1 MTSVS
6 TGARRGL
13 SHAWFTSSL
22 PAWPRLVAAL
32 AIAAAAWVVWAPA
45 LRTIFRPTSDNVGWV
60 HESFNEG
67 FVNPGAGVEVSGFTP
82 CTDGWCLGPNS
93 SGTLVYRFNSQF
105 EVPFLNLWFYA
116 PPQGTSQLSVSV
128 NRGASYQGVSGNSSL
143 AAATVDLGI
152 RVSRGQEVWL
162 KFDATNPTANQVL
175 VVDEIKILYRPESA
189 PRLPSSWTAFA
200 IVVSFGLAI
209 VVLCRRWPLA
219 LSTLLILAAGAAL
232 RYDAAAALASNALD
246 PDAITYRMYAAL
258 MHPFTETGVFSA
270 RFGVREPLYILAVWT
285 YATLFGGSDFG
296 LRLMTVIFSTA
307 CVWAGLRLGRRL
319 FGDAAGQVI
328 GLVIALNGV
337 LIAEAAR
344 GLRLEFE
351 IVLAM
356 AYYALAFTRTWPK
369 VIPAAV
375 VLSLLGGLLVLTR
388 STYLPVFLVLNTYA
402 LYRPG
407 LAGFKSWAVGVII
420 SIVIVVGMVAPY
432 RYQMYKNHG
441 DAFYDGAIYA
451 RWLANAEFAGRP
463 GFPTV
468 AELQKDSVVGPPIT
482 YREYLFGLHT
492 LTEVFTGMARGS
504 WKLFRQMLVCPLGR
518 WPMSPACANVNAVF
532 QALAAFGLIAALFI
546 RRYRW
551 IPLAVVAL
559 GLPVSFLYDRGLVEL
574 HRHTYSAY
582 PLVLFAAVLT
592 VVLAWQAVTERRFT
606 RAVLQP
612 DAR

>member
-13 SHAWFTSSL
+13 SYAWFTPSL
-22 PAWPRLVAAL
+22 PAWPRFVAAL
-32 AIAAAAWVVWAPA
+32 AIAAAAWVYWAPA
-45 LRTIFRPTSDNVGWV
+45 VRTIFRPASAAVGWV
-60 HESFNEG
+60 HESFNGG

-93 SGTLVYRFNSQF
+93 SGTLVYRFNAQF
-105 EVPFLNLWFYA
+105 EVPFLNLWLYT
-116 PPQGTSQLSVSV
+116 PQQGTSQLSVSV
-128 NRGASYQGVSGNSSL
+128 NRGASYQGVSSNGWLL
-143 AAATVDLGI
+143 AAVVDLGI
-152 RVSRGQEVWL
+152 RVSRGQDVWL
-162 KFDATNPTANQVL
+162 KFDATNPTAQTVL
-175 VVDEIKILYRPESA
+175 VVDELKILNRNEPVS
-189 PRLPSSWTAFA
+189 RRPSSRTVLV

-232 RYDAAAALASNALD
+232 RYDAAAALANNALD
-246 PDAITYRMYAAL
+246 PDAIQYQAYAAL
-258 MHPFTETGVFSA
+258 MRPFTETGVFSA
-270 RFGVREPLYILAVWT
+270 RFGMREPLFILAAWT
-285 YATLFGGSDFG
+285 YASLFGGSDFG
-296 LRLMTVIFSTA
+296 LRLLTVILSTA
-307 CVWAGLRLGRRL
+307 CIWAVLRLGRRL

-337 LIAEAAR
+337 LIAEAPR
-344 GLRLEFE
+344 GLRLELE

-375 VLSLLGGLLVLTR
+375 VLSFLGGLLVLTR
-388 STYLPVFLVLNTYA
+388 STYLPVFLLLNTYA

-407 LAGFKSWAVGVII
+407 LAGFKSWVVGVII

-432 RYQMYKNHG
+432 RYQMYKIHG

-463 GFPTV
+463 GFPTI
-468 AELQKDSVVGPPIT
+468 AELQKDSVVGPRIT

-492 LTEVFTGMARGS
+492 KTELVTGMARGS
-504 WKLFRQMLVCPLGR
+504 WKLFRHMLVCPLGR
-518 WPMSPACANVNAVF
+518 WPMSPACANINAVF
-532 QALAAFGLIAALFI
+532 QAMAAFGLIAAVFV

-551 IPLAVVAL
+551 MPLAVVAL
-559 GLPVSFLYDRGLVEL
+559 ELPVSFLYDRGLVEPY
-574 HRHTYSAY
+574 RHTYSSY

-592 VVLAWQAVTERRFT
+592 VVLAWQAVTERRVT